1 VPNHIPARFHPAAR
15 YKAASMKSATDRA
28 MHRILQG
35 LLTVILIAVL
45 GGCGGQA
52 GQRDNPNEYSLL
64 CFNLKH
70 YSLEDRDRDGQRNDP
85 KPIAAR
91 AAVAEIIA
99 SANPDILVLQ
109 EIGGPTIFDELRQRL
124 AREGIEYEQIE
135 YLRASPHDN
144 NIAVL
149 SRFPII
155 SRQSHTNDIY
165 SIGDADLRVAR
176 GIIDI
181 DLEIGPDTRVKLMAA
196 HLKSKVYHPLG
207 QTEMRR
213 NEARILGQH
222 IGKALRDSPELKL
235 IVAGDLNDLPTSAA
249 VREIIG
255 RGPDGLVDIRPRDET
270 GDAWTHWQR
279 NDDIHQRIDYILVS
293 RTLTNALD
301 KGKTRIIDT
310 TATRIASD
318 HRPLLAVFRT
328 GKQE

>member
-1 VPNHIPARFHPAAR
+1 MERVMN
-15 YKAASMKSATDRA
+15 RA
-28 MHRILQG
+28 MHSMLRG
-35 LLTVILIAVL
+35 LLALLLITAL
-45 GGCGGQA
+45 SGCNGKT

-85 KPIAAR
+85 KPIESR

-99 SANPDILVLQ
+99 CANPDILVLQ
-109 EIGGPTIFDELRQRL
+109 EIGGPTIFAELRQRL
-124 AREGIEYEQIE
+124 AREGIEYGHIE

-149 SRFPII
+149 TRFPITA
-155 SRQSHTNDIY
+155 SQSHTNDTY
-165 SIGDADLRVAR
+165 SIGDAELRVAR

-181 DLEIGPDTRVKLMAA
+181 DLEIAADTRVKLMAT

-222 IGKALRDSPELKL
+222 IGQALRNKPDLKL
-235 IVAGDLNDLPTSAA
+235 IVAGDLNDLPTSGA

-255 RGPDGLVDIRPRDET
+255 RGPDGLVDLRPCDES
-270 GDAWTHWQR
+270 GDAWTHRQID
-279 NDDIHQRIDYILVS
+279 DDIHQRIDYILIS
-293 RTLTNALD
+293 RTLADAID
-301 KGKTRIIDT
+301 KDKTRIIDIP
-310 TATRIASD
+310 ATRIASD

-328 GKQE
+328 GKRK